1 MKYATPVAAV
11 LLILICG
18 NASFAGD
25 SLRGEMDRLARDVK
39 EVITKRGGGSI
50 AVGGFGEPAGAL
62 GSSSASIQLQLR
74 AALEAQ
80 NVKVVSD
87 GFDFQITGTYIG
99 KVDEGM
105 QGVRINALL
114 SDSQGS
120 VLQLFHRDL
129 FGEESV
135 PRMLGIAVHDT
146 RKAIDSVPAPRNM
159 EQALLMEI
167 HRASKNPDIFLSGT
181 QIRTVSTSPYAI
193 EILVKR
199 QSTSGEISNTART
212 SAYSAVRPT
221 ANSDPSDKGRPFVL
235 VEKEQVFAVRLINDS
250 DHEAAVNLSL
260 DGINCF
266 QFSEIKSTYWI
277 IPPKSNIV
285 VLGWHKNNETSI
297 EFKSTEFPDS
307 AAAKLKLKP
316 SSKIGLIIAAF
327 SAAWAGPEDQ
337 PKDEQA
343 RAAGF
348 GEEIQFRTKQVKRQI
363 GHLRD
368 NIVVRYERA
377 PAN

>member
-1 MKYATPVAAV
+1 MKYSTRVVAV

-18 NASFAGD
+18 NASFAAD
-25 SLRGEMDRLARDVK
+25 SLRGEMDRLAQDVK

-62 GSSSASIQLQLR
+62 GSSSPSIQLQLR

-87 GFDFQITGTYIG
+87 GFDFQVTGTYIG

-129 FGEESV
+129 FGQESV
-135 PRMLGIAVHDT
+135 PRMLGISVHSPA
-146 RKAIDSVPAPRNM
+146 KA
-159 EQALLMEI
+159 
-167 HRASKNPDIFLSGT
+167 PDAAKHQVFREKLADPDVHLNGT
-181 QIRTVSTSPYAI
+181 QIRTVAESPYAV
-193 EILVKR
+193 ELLVKR
-199 QSTSGEISNTART
+199 QSAKGEVDNAGGV
-212 SAYSAVRPT
+212 AGYQVVRPSVAT
-221 ANSDPSDKGRPFVL
+221 DPSGKGRPFVP
-235 VEKEQVFAVRLINDS
+235 VEKGEVFAIRLINDS
-250 DHEAAVNLSL
+250 AHDAAVNLSL

-285 VLGWHKNNETSI
+285 ALGWHKNNNTSI
-297 EFKSTEFPDS
+297 EFKLAEFPES

-316 SSKIGLIIAAF
+316 SSNIGLITAAF
-327 SAAWAGPEDQ
+327 SAAWSGPEDQ
-337 PKDEQA
+337 PKDEQS

-348 GEEIQFRTKQVKRQI
+348 GEKIQFKTKQVTRQI
-363 GHLRD
+363 GQLRD

-377 PAN
+377 PTD